1 MVKKTKKKVTRIK
14 SALPTRHQKK
24 VKKKR
29 VRKQN
34 KTRTEEHTLCDGEV
48 TLFRTPVSGDI
59 YQFQMWISNEKKY
72 IRKST
77 RKRDL
82 DDAKEVARKYWKE
95 SIAWIELEQPIFA
108 LKASQLV
115 ELYLE
120 SAKQDV
126 GITRT
131 MGRWESI
138 RSQLAHY
145 LDFVTPTIKITDIGR
160 NIWDGYYRF
169 RRDKSS
175 SVQDVTLRNEVST
188 IRAMYKFAIRHEYLT
203 ERHLPYFPVLTVE
216 VRKRRA
222 LEVEE
227 YRTIYEHLRS
237 KEWSSRGD
245 KKEQSQRKF
254 LYWAVLVLANTGM
267 RFGELR
273 RLKWRNVG
281 KITKDEN
288 GHQVLINLE
297 AKQTKNKKARTVVGR
312 RGDVFR
318 TIDRHSNFTNSS
330 DYVFV
335 DNLSETGEQ
344 LGKHVYYR
352 MWNQMLDETRLQENS
367 VENISFY
374 NLRHFYAT
382 QRLYT
387 GVNAYVLAKSLGCGL
402 DYLENHYGQVQT
414 ELMAKEL
421 TQKVSRDKDGQI
433 II

>member
-1 MVKKTKKKVTRIK
+1 MAKKKVTRLK

-24 VKKKR
+24 VTKKR
-29 VRKQN
+29 IRKQIT
-34 KTRTEEHTLCDGEV
+34 TRSHVHTMCDGEV
-48 TLFRTPVSGDI
+48 TLFRAHVSGDV
-59 YQFQMWISNEKKY
+59 YQFQMWISHEKKY

-95 SIAWIELEQPIFA
+95 TVAKIELEQPIFA

-120 SAKQDV
+120 SSKRDV

-138 RSQLAHY
+138 RSQMAHY
-145 LDFVTPTIKITDIGR
+145 LDFVTPHIKITDIDR

-203 ERHLPYFPVLTVE
+203 ERHLPHFPPLTVE

-237 KEWSSRGD
+237 KDWSSRGNQR
-245 KKEQSQRKF
+245 EQSQRRF
-254 LYWAVLVLANTGM
+254 IYWCVLVLANTGM
-267 RFGELR
+267 RFGEMR
-273 RLKWRNVG
+273 RLKWRNIG

-288 GHQVLINLE
+288 GYQVLINLE
-297 AKQTKNKKARTVVGR
+297 ASQTKNKKARTVVGR

-318 TIDRHSNFTNSS
+318 TIKRHSNHTRPS
-330 DYVFV
+330 DYIFV
-335 DNLSETGEQ
+335 DNHSEAGEQ

-352 MWNQMLDETRLQENS
+352 MWDQMLDETGLQEDS

-387 GVNAYVLAKSLGCGL
+387 GVNAYALAKSLGCGL